1 MYVMSVQLVP
11 DEYPVY
17 NGAEIR

>member
-1 MYVMSVQLVP
+1 MSVQLVP